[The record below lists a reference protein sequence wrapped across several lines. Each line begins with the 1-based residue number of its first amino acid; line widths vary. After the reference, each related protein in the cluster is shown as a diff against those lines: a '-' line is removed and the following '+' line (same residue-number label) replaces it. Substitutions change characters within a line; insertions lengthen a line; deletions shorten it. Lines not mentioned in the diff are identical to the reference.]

1 MARCSFTKYG
11 DDEFVLRLNREE
23 ALKLAAMVG
32 RSSYDSCLFD
42 NDDEDQ
48 GERYE
53 EIINQL
59 HQRKPGEFVNSYD
72 LTDTNGSSLPTYEL
86 VKLK

>member
-23 ALKLAAMVG
+23 ALKLAAIVG
-32 RSSYDSCLFD
+32 RSAHDSRLFD
-42 NDDEDQ
+42 NDDERQ

-59 HQRKPGEFVNSYD
+59 HQGQPGEFVNSYN
-72 LTDTNGSSLPTYEL
+72 LTDTNGGQLPTYEL
-86 VKLK
+86 VKCG

>member
-23 ALKLAAMVG
+23 ALKLAAIVG
-32 RSSYDSCLFD
+32 HSSYDTRLFD
-42 NDDEDQ
+42 NDDEQQ

-59 HQRKPGEFVNSYD
+59 HQGQPGEFVNLYD